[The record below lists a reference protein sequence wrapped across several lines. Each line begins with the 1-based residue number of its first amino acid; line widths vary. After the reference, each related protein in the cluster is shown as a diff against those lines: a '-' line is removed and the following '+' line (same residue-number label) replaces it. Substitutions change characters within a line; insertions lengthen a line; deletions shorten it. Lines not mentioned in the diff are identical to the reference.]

1 MSELTVCL
9 DHHAGDGID
18 DDGRSTQPFDDI
30 PLDVDLVAARDDD
43 PCELMRPVEEG
54 VDHCP
59 QQQHDQQET
68 RPIRAIM
75 PWTHRRGC

>member
-1 MSELTVCL
+1 MTLTVGL

-43 PCELMRPVEEG
+43 PCKLMRPVEEG

-59 QQQHDQQET
+59 YQRHDQQAKEIAPKQPC
-68 RPIRAIM
+68 RS
-75 PWTHRRGC
+75 CC